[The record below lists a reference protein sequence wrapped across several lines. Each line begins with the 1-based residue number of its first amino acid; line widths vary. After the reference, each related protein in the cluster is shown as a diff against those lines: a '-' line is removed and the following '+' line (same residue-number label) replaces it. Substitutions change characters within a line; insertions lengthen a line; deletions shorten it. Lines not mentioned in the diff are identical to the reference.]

1 MENVNSLATE
11 IGTGENTEY
20 RDFEEYLKDCFMED
34 EPESVGN
41 KDSFDDFF
49 DNWLQCLDAEEWLK
63 YGDQF
68 KRLNK

>member
-1 MENVNSLATE
+1 MTNDIATE
-11 IGTGENTEY
+11 TGTGERE
-20 RDFEEYLKDCFMED
+20 DGFEDYLKECFMED

-41 KDSFDDFF
+41 KDTFDDNF
-49 DNWLQCLDAEEWLK
+49 DNWLNQLDADEWMK